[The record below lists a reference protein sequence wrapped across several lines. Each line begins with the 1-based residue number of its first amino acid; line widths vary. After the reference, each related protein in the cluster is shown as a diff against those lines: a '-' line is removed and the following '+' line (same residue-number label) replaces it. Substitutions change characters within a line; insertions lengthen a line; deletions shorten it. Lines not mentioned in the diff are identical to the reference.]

1 MQAVDNKKSKLWA
14 LLSGI
19 LGIVWGGL
27 IFVAPS
33 YILPNIFSI
42 VIFSI
47 VFPFTAPSEETLQIL
62 HQNADDVYLSRCVYL
77 GDVYCR

>member
-1 MQAVDNKKSKLWA
+1 MQAVEQPKKSKLWA

-42 VIFSI
+42 VIFSMFSI
-47 VFPFTAPSEETLQIL
+47 YRTLRRHTSDSAP
-62 HQNADDVYLSRCVYL
+62 NADDVYLSRCVYL